1 MGDPANRHGTLV
13 RGLVAA
19 PVGAEPDAPPR
30 ADSPMIRTFH
40 HAEFTAEHLAAA
52 KDSRLVSVC
61 LPARNEAETVGPIV
75 ELLRS
80 ELVERVAL
88 VDEIIVIDDHS
99 TDRTA
104 DVAAA
109 AGAKVA
115 QAEALLPEYGDGHGK
130 GEAMWKSLFVSDGD
144 LVVWCDADVRN
155 FGPEYVVGLL
165 GPLLTRSDIAF
176 VKGFYDRPLGEGG
189 NGGGRVTELVARPI
203 LAVLFPD
210 LAPIVQPLAGE
221 YAGRRDV
228 LEQLPFV
235 QGYGVD
241 IGLLID
247 VCARVG
253 AGAIA
258 QVDLG
263 TRLHRNRPLHELSPQ
278 AMSVLQTALR
288 RADPDLV
295 ATAAVLARPGFDPMV
310 IDVAERPP
318 LADVPEYRRST
329 A

>member
-1 MGDPANRHGTLV
+1 
-13 RGLVAA
+13 
-19 PVGAEPDAPPR
+19 
-30 ADSPMIRTFH
+30 MIRTFH
-40 HAEFTAEHLAAA
+40 HAEFTAEHLLAA
-52 KDSRLVSVC
+52 KDGRVVSVC
-61 LPARNEAETVGPIV
+61 LPARNEQDTVGAIV
-75 ELLRS
+75 ETLRA
-80 ELVERVAL
+80 ELVDNIAL

-104 DVAAA
+104 DLAAA
-109 AGAKVA
+109 AGAKVS

-130 GEAMWKSLFVSDGD
+130 GEAMWKSLFVSEGD
-144 LVVWCDADVRN
+144 FVVWCDADVRN

-176 VKGFYDRPLGEGG
+176 VKGFYERPLGEGG
-189 NGGGRVTELVARPI
+189 NGGGRVTELVARPVI
-203 LAVLFPD
+203 AVLFPE

-228 LEQLPFV
+228 LEQLAFV

-247 VCARVG
+247 VCERYG
-253 AGAIA
+253 AAAIA

-263 TRLHRNRPLHELSPQ
+263 TRIHRNRPLHELSPQ

-288 RADPDLV
+288 RAHPDLV
-295 ATAAVLARPGFDPMV
+295 SAAAILARPGLEPMV
-310 IDVAERPP
+310 IDVTERPP
-318 LADVPEYRRST
+318 LAEVPEYRRST

>member
-1 MGDPANRHGTLV
+1 
-13 RGLVAA
+13 
-19 PVGAEPDAPPR
+19 
-30 ADSPMIRTFH
+30 MIRTFH
-40 HAEFTAEHLAAA
+40 HAEFTAEHLASA
-52 KDSRLVSVC
+52 KDGRVVSVC
-61 LPARNEAETVGPIV
+61 LPARNEQETVGTIV
-75 ELLRS
+75 DILRT
-80 ELVERVAL
+80 ELVEQVGL
-88 VDEIIVIDDHS
+88 IDEIIVIDDHS

-104 DVAAA
+104 DLAAA
-109 AGAKVA
+109 AGAKVS
-115 QAEALLPEYGDGHGK
+115 QAEGILPEYGDGHGK
-130 GEAMWKSLFVSDGD
+130 GEAMWKSLFVSEGD

-165 GPLLTRSDIAF
+165 GPLLTRSDVTF
-176 VKGFYDRPLGEGG
+176 VKGFYDRPVSDGG

-203 LAVLFPD
+203 IAVLFPE

-228 LEQLPFV
+228 LEQLAFV

-247 VCARVG
+247 VCERYG
-253 AGAIA
+253 AASIA

-263 TRLHRNRPLHELSPQ
+263 TRLHRNRPLEELSPQ

-295 ATAAVLARPGFDPMV
+295 ATSAVLARPGLDPMV
-310 IDVAERPP
+310 IDVTERPP

>member
-1 MGDPANRHGTLV
+1 
-13 RGLVAA
+13 
-19 PVGAEPDAPPR
+19 
-30 ADSPMIRTFH
+30 MIRTFH
-40 HAEFTAEHLAAA
+40 HAEFTAENLAAA
-52 KDSRLVSVC
+52 KDGRLVSVC
-61 LPARNEAETVGPIV
+61 LPARNEQDTVGPIV
-75 ELLRS
+75 DILRTD
-80 ELVERVAL
+80 LVERTGL

-99 TDRTA
+99 SDRTA
-104 DVAAA
+104 DEAAA
-109 AGAKVA
+109 AGAKVC
-115 QAEALLPEYGDGHGK
+115 QASELLPEYGDGHGK
-130 GEAMWKSLFVSDGD
+130 GEAMWKSLFVSEGD

-165 GPLLTRSDIAF
+165 GPLLTRTDIAF

-189 NGGGRVTELVARPI
+189 NGGGRVTELVARPLI
-203 LAVLFPD
+203 AVLFAD

-228 LEQLPFV
+228 LEQLAFV

-241 IGLLID
+241 LGLLID
-247 VCARVG
+247 VCARYGPAV
-253 AGAIA
+253 IA

-263 TRLHRNRPLHELSPQ
+263 TRVHRNRPLDELSPQ

-295 ATAAVLARPGFDPMV
+295 AAAAVLARPGLDPIV
-310 IDVAERPP
+310 VDVTERPP
-318 LADVPEYRRST
+318 LSDVPEYRRST